1 MLFRN
6 KYLSLF
12 WLLSIFLTL
21 ACQRNTYYHSY
32 QPINSMG
39 WLKDDTLLF
48 SLDSAITNKKA
59 YELELGIRHKDSYRY
74 RDLWLTIHQDTVHIY
89 LAESIGH
96 WAGSGIGE
104 LRHFTRLI
112 PIKPQEDSIKE
123 LRIIHIMQDNPLV
136 GIHDVGVSIQDKD

>member
-39 WLKDDTLLF
+39 WHKNDTLLF
-48 SLDSAITNKKA
+48 SLNSAIIHHT
-59 YELELGIRHKDSYRY
+59 YQLQLGIRHKDSYPY
-74 RDLWLTIHQDTVHIY
+74 RDLWLTINQDTVHIY
-89 LAESIGH
+89 LADSTGH
-96 WAGSGIGE
+96 WVGSGIGE
-104 LRHFTRLI
+104 IRHFTKLI
-112 PIKPQEDSIKE
+112 PFKYQEDSIKE
-123 LRIIHIMQDNPLV
+123 LRIIHIMQDDPLI
-136 GIHDVGVSIQDKD
+136 GIHNIGISIQDKN